1 MHTNI
6 TIFATAA
13 VTATKKKNKNK
24 QWVHESNDLLVPP
37 LHTRK
42 TNKLTA
48 KALIFDQPMA
58 GTLTVDIRSQ

>member
-6 TIFATAA
+6 TILATTA

-24 QWVHESNDLLVPP
+24 QWVHESNDLIVPL

-42 TNKLTA
+42 TNTLTA
-48 KALIFDQPMA
+48 KALIFDQPIA
-58 GTLTVDIRSQ
+58 GTLTVDMRSQ

>member
-6 TIFATAA
+6 TILATAT

-24 QWVHESNDLLVPP
+24 QWVHESNDLIVPL

-42 TNKLTA
+42 TNTLTA
-48 KALIFDQPMA
+48 KALIFDQPIA
-58 GTLTVDIRSQ
+58 GTLTVDMRS

>member
-6 TIFATAA
+6 TILATAA

-24 QWVHESNDLLVPP
+24 QWVHETNDLIVPL

-42 TNKLTA
+42 TNTLTA
-48 KALIFDQPMA
+48 NAFIFDQPIA
-58 GTLTVDIRSQ
+58 GTLTVDMRSQ